1 MAEMSRD
8 SEKECEKEE
17 MLLLLLLTR
26 DDVSELHIDK
36 YGQGAGFCGM
46 WREKQ
51 GGM

>member
-17 MLLLLLLTR
+17 MLLMR

-36 YGQGAGFCGM
+36 HGQGAGFCGM

-51 GGM
+51 EGM